1 MLGEI
6 IDTIEVPRPNV
17 THTLAFEKHVGWD
30 GDFADASVAVD
41 LVWQDDRVI
50 KARTSLGAVAPL
62 PARAKSAE
70 RAFAGSRLTDFA
82 VRTAAEMVIA
92 GVLPLSDN
100 GYKFNLIVNLTERTL
115 RKNRDQRA

>member
-17 THTLAFEKHVGWD
+17 THAQAFETYAGWE

-41 LVWQDDRVI
+41 LAWQDDRVI
-50 KARTSLGAVAPL
+50 KARISLDAVAPL

-70 RAFAGSRLTDFA
+70 R
-82 VRTAAEMVIA
+82 V
-92 GVLPLSDN
+92 
-100 GYKFNLIVNLTERTL
+100 
-115 RKNRDQRA
+115 